1 MIVLNCITLK
11 TNCSI
16 SLLISF
22 VKLCLRNK
30 EIFAFEMSLYLYA
43 NILVAFLMYTRLL
56 VLEFF
61 NLQNNSTK

>member
-43 NILVAFLMYTRLL
+43 KILVAFLMYTRLL

>member
-43 NILVAFLMYTRLL
+43 KFLVAFLMYTRLL